1 MNRRN
6 TKQKQVILD
15 YLKSDKK
22 HPTIQ
27 EIHTKIQ
34 NNNSKVGIATVYRN
48 INKLV
53 DEKQINKLQ
62 IGDVSHYDGNITPH
76 DHFICKNC
84 GKIIDLFDNNY
95 DSLIKDVENKH
106 QLKIEQLSILYEGI
120 CEECNDEV

>member
-15 YLKSDKK
+15 YLKSDKN

-62 IGDVSHYDGNITPH
+62 IGDVSHYDGNVTPH

>member
-15 YLKSDKK
+15 YLKSDKN

-34 NNNSKVGIATVYRN
+34 NSNSKVGIATVYRN

-53 DEKQINKLQ
+53 DEKQIIKLQ
-62 IGDVSHYDGNITPH
+62 IGDVSHYDGNINPH

-95 DSLIKDVENKH
+95 DSLIKDVEDKH
-106 QLKIEQLSILYEGI
+106 QLKIKQVSILYEGV